1 MLEQLVSSWQSCLA
15 RLWNILGPDASQQ
28 TGSGH
33 RTGPHVTGPHLGP
46 SFCSLT
52 IAAVSFASMATAVGC
67 SLSHTFPPVLDCI
80 SWPMKQ
86 NKPSSIM
93 AFLSGML
100 SGLQER
106 PLVDL
111 PSRAITFRYVMCS
124 CMFVNTIFNTREGS
138 PPEQAQARMIQEAFF
153 SHYNLMGSVS
163 VNLKG
168 NANGKQQ
175 R

>member
-1 MLEQLVSSWQSCLA
+1 MA
-15 RLWNILGPDASQQ
+15 RLWNILDPDASQQ

-52 IAAVSFASMATAVGC
+52 VAAVSFALVVTAVGC
-67 SLSHTFPPVLDCI
+67 SLSHTFPPAVDCI

-86 NKPSSIM
+86 NEPSSIM

-100 SGLQER
+100 SWLQER
-106 PLVDL
+106 PLIHL
-111 PSRAITFRYVMCS
+111 PSRATTFPYVMCPR
-124 CMFVNTIFNTREGS
+124 MFVNTIFNTREGS

-153 SHYNLMGSVS
+153 SHLMGSVS

-168 NANGKQQ
+168 NANAKQQ